1 MKRAFPLLRNQ
12 GVAFLYAEMRQVDT
26 GQRVGR
32 LYPEKRTACHFSR
45 RLRVFKTGRGISAPQ
60 VVNRC
65 VFLIGNQ
72 LPMIFHHG
80 FFGPGCSIFCATV
93 LAIVIDDICG
103 LATAVASAGF
113 CCGTGTDVIC
123 GAGVAGAACCGAVA
137 MAVGW
142 MAGVAGR
149 ISGAPGF
156 SADAG
161 ESDGGSRVTFR
172 RVPALHSMRKRALL
186 PQDPVLMGQ
195 GLSVRR

>member
-32 LYPEKRTACHFSR
+32 LYPEKRTACHFSQTIAGFQNR
-45 RLRVFKTGRGISAPQ
+45 KGAFQPPQ

-113 CCGTGTDVIC
+113 CCGTGTDAIC

-161 ESDGGSRVTFR
+161 ESDGGSRVTFSPR
-172 RVPALHSMRKRALL
+172 ARAALHAETSFSFRKTLY
-186 PQDPVLMGQ
+186 
-195 GLSVRR
+195 